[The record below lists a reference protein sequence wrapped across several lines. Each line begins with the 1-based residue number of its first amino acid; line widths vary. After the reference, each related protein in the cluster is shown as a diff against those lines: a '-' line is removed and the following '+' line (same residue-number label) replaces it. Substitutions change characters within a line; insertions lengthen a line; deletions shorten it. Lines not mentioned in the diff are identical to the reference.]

1 MQNYPSV
8 PHSTV
13 ELIVTATAVLSV
25 PMDSDYSYW
34 YSCYP
39 PLSLLPS
46 CLLPPSSLC
55 YVTVSNCKGMSVTE
69 DKGFIVVK
77 KIENGSVLAKDGR
90 IRVGDR
96 ILSINGKAVEGLSL
110 PKVKLVI

>member
-1 MQNYPSV
+1 
-8 PHSTV
+8 
-13 ELIVTATAVLSV
+13 
-25 PMDSDYSYW
+25 MDSDYNSYW
-34 YSCYP
+34 YGYYP

-46 CLLPPSSLC
+46 CLLPQSSL
-55 YVTVSNCKGMSVTE
+55 TVSNCKGMSVTE